1 MTEAKQKTVEDTVE
15 DKSGAFPPAMHVA
28 PAARRFAI
36 VYSRLPF
43 PMTRA
48 NQMTVAHLIEFFAKR
63 GHAIDL
69 YALDNGEPIGAAER
83 AWLDAR
89 RRSVRI
95 FKHGTLRSLL
105 GLVRGLLRG
114 NPLQVGWFTNR
125 AQSRAVG
132 EAVAAG
138 TFDIGYSYYI
148 RSAEALKGLGRG
160 PQRAN
165 GPATFLAMQLSQSLN
180 TRRMVR
186 HYRNLKELAIYTVE
200 SRLVRG
206 FEARIWK
213 EFTRSVLIGEQDVA
227 EIKKKACRECNLPEI
242 DNVVYCSHGVDIE
255 RFVPRQDIAVD
266 PATLV
271 FCGVLRTYAN
281 VHAITWFA
289 DEVWPLVKEARP
301 DARLLIVGRDPRP
314 EVRDLGRRD
323 GIEVTGEVANPADY
337 IARAQLCINPVQA
350 GAGMQNKLIEFLAMA
365 KPVVATSVANEGIG
379 ARPGEHLMIAD
390 SPAVFAAAIH
400 NLLGNSARAASLGTA
415 ARRFVEE
422 TWTWEAQF
430 L

>member
-1 MTEAKQKTVEDTVE
+1 M
-15 DKSGAFPPAMHVA
+15 
-28 PAARRFAI
+28 
-36 VYSRLPF
+36 
-43 PMTRA
+43 
-48 NQMTVAHLIEFFAKR
+48 
-63 GHAIDL
+63 
-69 YALDNGEPIGAAER
+69 
-83 AWLDAR
+83 
-89 RRSVRI
+89 
-95 FKHGTLRSLL
+95 
-105 GLVRGLLRG
+105 
-114 NPLQVGWFTNR
+114 
-125 AQSRAVG
+125 
-132 EAVAAG
+132 
-138 TFDIGYSYYI
+138 
-148 RSAEALKGLGRG
+148 
-160 PQRAN
+160 
-165 GPATFLAMQLSQSLN
+165 
-180 TRRMVR
+180 
-186 HYRNLKELAIYTVE
+186 
-200 SRLVRG
+200 
-206 FEARIWK
+206 
-213 EFTRSVLIGEQDVA
+213 
-227 EIKKKACRECNLPEI
+227 
-242 DNVVYCSHGVDIE
+242 
-255 RFVPRQDIAVD
+255 D

-289 DEVWPLVKEARP
+289 DEVWPLMKEARP

-390 SPAVFAAAIH
+390 SPAVFAAAIQ